1 MLTYRHKGIAVQQ
14 EKLSAEAVT
23 EALQKMEGW
32 VLAQDGL
39 SIWKA
44 FRFKSFVEAF
54 GFMSECALAA
64 EKLGHHPEWF
74 NVYNKV
80 DVTLTTHDAKG
91 LTELDFKLA
100 ARMDRAA
107 SGRMPDHLKD
117 GHLK

>member
-1 MLTYRHKGIAVQQ
+1 MKQ
-14 EKLSAEAVT
+14 EKLTAETVA
-23 EALQKMEGW
+23 ENLHKMEGW
-32 VLAQDGL
+32 VLAEDGL
-39 SIWKA
+39 SIWKT

-80 DVTLTTHDAKG
+80 DVTLTTHDSGG

-100 ARMDRAA
+100 ARMVRAA
-107 SGRMPDHLKD
+107 AGRMPDHMKEP
-117 GHLK
+117 HLK

>member
-1 MLTYRHKGIAVQQ
+1 VNIAMKQ
-14 EKLSAEAVT
+14 EKLTAEAIA
-23 EALQKMEGW
+23 ENLHRMEGW
-32 VLAQDGL
+32 VLSEDGV

-54 GFMSECALAA
+54 GFMSESALAA
-64 EKLGHHPEWF
+64 EKFGHHPEWF

-80 DVTLTTHDAKG
+80 DVTLTTHDSGG

-107 SGRMPDHLKD
+107 AGRMPDHLKQD
-117 GHLK
+117 HLK